1 MPQDQAAT
9 PIVVAF
15 KVDQEG
21 NLINTFSLLLLPV
34 VSREDTEEF
43 FE

>member
-1 MPQDQAAT
+1 MLQDQAAT
-9 PIVVAF
+9 PIVDAF

-21 NLINTFSLLLLPV
+21 NVIDTFSLPLLPV

-43 FE
+43 FD